1 MSMRRSKAYVQIC
14 VAAFAA
20 SLMASP
26 LSAATP
32 AQKPEDLVRLRDTM
46 RCVATRAPRATS
58 ETLDSD
64 FREQPAYA
72 RKLQR
77 LMDTNKT
84 CFSASTMRARGVIV
98 PGFLAEAQ
106 LATMSGTDPVQAVAY
121 RSALPPIA
129 ARDAAEVIALC
140 AVRAKPAEV
149 RALFDTAP
157 GSAEEKASLAPV
169 VSAVGNC
176 TPTATQAR
184 FNRPGLRAVLA
195 LAYRR
200 IANHNRGSAL

>member
-1 MSMRRSKAYVQIC
+1 MSIVLAL
-14 VAAFAA
+14 AA
-20 SLMASP
+20 
-26 LSAATP
+26 AATP
-32 AQKPEDLVRLRDTM
+32 AQKPEDLVQLRDTM

-106 LATMSGTDPVQAVAY
+106 LATMSVTMTSDDRIITHSRDCDWRCDGM
-121 RSALPPIA
+121 R
-129 ARDAAEVIALC
+129 ARAR
-140 AVRAKPAEV
+140 RAGPA
-149 RALFDTAP
+149 
-157 GSAEEKASLAPV
+157 G
-169 VSAVGNC
+169 
-176 TPTATQAR
+176 
-184 FNRPGLRAVLA
+184 
-195 LAYRR
+195 
-200 IANHNRGSAL
+200 

>member
-1 MSMRRSKAYVQIC
+1 MMLFTL
-14 VAAFAA
+14 AAAA
-20 SLMASP
+20 AAA
-26 LSAATP
+26 AAT
-32 AQKPEDLVRLRDTM
+32 AQKPEDLVQLRNTM
-46 RCVATRAPRATS
+46 RCIATRAPKVTS

-84 CFSASTMRARGVIV
+84 CFSTSTMRARGVIV

-106 LATMSGTDPVQAVAY
+106 LTAISATDPVRDVAY
-121 RSALPPIA
+121 RSELLPIA

>member
-1 MSMRRSKAYVQIC
+1 MSIVLAL
-14 VAAFAA
+14 AA
-20 SLMASP
+20 
-26 LSAATP
+26 AATP
-32 AQKPEDLVRLRDTM
+32 AQKPEDLVQLRDTM

-77 LMDTNKT
+77 LMDTNQT

-129 ARDAAEVIALC
+129 ARDAAEVLALC
-140 AVRAKPAEV
+140 AVRATPAEV